1 MKKTIA
7 AFLALTLALSLTA
20 CGGAASS
27 SVAASSAAQSTSDSQ
42 ANITLKVGASP
53 APHAEILEA
62 AKPILAAQGINLE
75 IITFDDYVLPNT
87 ALSEGDLDANYFQH
101 QPYLDLFNEK
111 NGTEIVSLA
120 AIHYE
125 PLGIYPGKSSDLAKN
140 LDGITIGIPN
150 DGSNEARALYLLE
163 TQGLITV
170 DHAAGYEATPLDIA
184 ADGNPHN
191 IQFVEM
197 DADKLPAALPDVDYA
212 VINGNYAIAAG
223 INEAVLVTETSEGD
237 SAKTYANIVAVRK
250 GDEVRPELLALANA
264 LQSAEI
270 KAFAQEKYKGSVVV
284 LDAAK

>member
-7 AFLALTLALSLTA
+7 TFLALTLALSLTA
-20 CGGAASS
+20 CGGAAAST
-27 SVAASSAAQSTSDSQ
+27 ASSAAQSASTSDTG
-42 ANITLKVGASP
+42 ITLKVGASP

-62 AKPILAAQGINLE
+62 AKPILAEQGINLE

-111 NGTEIVSLA
+111 NGTEIASLA

-125 PLGIYPGKSSDLAKN
+125 PLGIYPGKSKDLTKD
-140 LDGITIGIPN
+140 LEGITVGIPN

-163 TQGLITV
+163 AQGLITV

-184 ADGNPHN
+184 KDGNPHN

-223 INEAVLVTETSEGD
+223 INETVLVTESAEGD

-250 GDEVRPELLALANA
+250 GDETRPELLALAKV
-264 LQSAEI
+264 LQSETI
-270 KAFAQEKYKGSVVV
+270 KSFAQEKYKGSVVV